1 MKTKLLTITSL
12 MLALCLPSVAG
23 AQAEL
28 GAQEA
33 KSGRFLHEV
42 VANSPDYQKSLR
54 ELLRSARSLPP
65 WARNM
70 VTTPRY
76 VSGASRAVTV
86 DGQPMES
93 FGACLAKQCEE
104 SRLRVLFTPQGKAV
118 ALRVIDSKLGMVV
131 VGQPSDAALVE
142 LASPGL

>member
-1 MKTKLLTITSL
+1 MQIKSLIVTVVAL
-12 MLALCLPSVAG
+12 MLCLGLASTVT
-23 AQAEL
+23 AE
-28 GAQEA
+28 EA

-42 VANSPDYQKSLR
+42 IASSPAHQTSLR
-54 ELLRSARSLPP
+54 DMLRSARSLPP

-86 DGQPMES
+86 DGQPMEL
-93 FGACLAKQCEE
+93 FGACVAKQCEE
-104 SRLRVLFTPQGKAV
+104 SRLRVLFTPQGKTV
-118 ALRVIDSKLGMVV
+118 ALRIVDLKLGVVV
-131 VGQPSDAALVE
+131 VGQPSEAALIE